1 MWLLIPH
8 KISHVSGVYLTFID
22 EIEER
27 FMCIR
32 MRSHTFKYGI
42 ILFYFSTGSISLKG
56 LVFFFLF
63 FFLIVFN
70 CFNII
75 KIKLIWVFFL
85 LKFCAILSV
94 IINEKKGDAISDQS
108 FPALTLRTA
117 AFLPM
122 TVLHQELLQQ
132 REVVWITSESQQAL
146 LIWRAAWVGR

>member
-1 MWLLIPH
+1 
-8 KISHVSGVYLTFID
+8 
-22 EIEER
+22 
-27 FMCIR
+27 MCIR

-108 FPALTLRTA
+108 FPALILRTA

-132 REVVWITSESQQAL
+132 REVV
-146 LIWRAAWVGR
+146 

>member
-1 MWLLIPH
+1 
-8 KISHVSGVYLTFID
+8 
-22 EIEER
+22 
-27 FMCIR
+27 MCIR

-56 LVFFFLF
+56 LVFFFL
-63 FFLIVFN
+63 
-70 CFNII
+70 
-75 KIKLIWVFFL
+75 

-108 FPALTLRTA
+108 FPALILRTA

-132 REVVWITSESQQAL
+132 REVV
-146 LIWRAAWVGR
+146 